1 MIYRLFY
8 IEYLLWKSVNLR
20 LKKNVWNIWVC
31 FCECM
36 YIEVVVLRVNFWMLF
51 ISNKNGENL
60 NILFFIYY
68 KIIVNEK
75 ELVMVIFYCY

>member
-1 MIYRLFY
+1 
-8 IEYLLWKSVNLR
+8 
-20 LKKNVWNIWVC
+20 
-31 FCECM
+31 M